1 MLSSEKALL
10 VSLLFRRVYLSIWP
24 TLVFFLNEYSIEC
37 HLVNIATRK
46 QQALACILST
56 NNSRAW
62 SVGWLLLQTRQM
74 ANKETKTLQKK
85 KKVIQ
90 LSEHHLNTKQVTI
103 NYDIINNYDILYYL
117 IKHDKEKETAILQI
131 GLLKIMNSFFF
142 LVCY

>member
-1 MLSSEKALL
+1 MSADCYSKQGKWQIKRPKHY
-10 VSLLFRRVYLSIWP
+10 RR
-24 TLVFFLNEYSIEC
+24 
-37 HLVNIATRK
+37 
-46 QQALACILST
+46 
-56 NNSRAW
+56 
-62 SVGWLLLQTRQM
+62 
-74 ANKETKTLQKK
+74 K